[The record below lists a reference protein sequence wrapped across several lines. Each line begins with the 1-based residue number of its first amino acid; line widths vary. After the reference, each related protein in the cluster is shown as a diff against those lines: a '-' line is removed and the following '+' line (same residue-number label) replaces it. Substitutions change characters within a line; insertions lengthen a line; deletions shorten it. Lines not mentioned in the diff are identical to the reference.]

1 MHPLSIG
8 FLCATVIFWLL
19 SVYFILI
26 LAAFYP
32 SKKGKRQH
40 TEKTLGYLKKIKTEK
55 NVMTGGYRGRPLQFS
70 KHLSHATYYYYVNQR
85 TYKISTMRALS
96 RRQMPSAV
104 TVIYNK
110 HLPFHARM
118 EEELASREILWLL
131 FALLGFGTFLLAF
144 LLTFA

>member
-8 FLCATVIFWLL
+8 FLCATVFFLLL

-26 LAAFYP
+26 LTTLSL
-32 SKKGKRQH
+32 SKNRKHRH
-40 TEKTLGYLKKIKTEK
+40 AEKTLGYLKKIKTER

-70 KHLSHATYYYYVNQR
+70 KHLSQATYFYYVNQR
-85 TYKISTMRALS
+85 SYKISTVRSLS

-118 EEELASREILWLL
+118 EEELASREILALAFSLILFGSSLL
-131 FALLGFGTFLLAF
+131 IFLL
-144 LLTFA
+144 LL